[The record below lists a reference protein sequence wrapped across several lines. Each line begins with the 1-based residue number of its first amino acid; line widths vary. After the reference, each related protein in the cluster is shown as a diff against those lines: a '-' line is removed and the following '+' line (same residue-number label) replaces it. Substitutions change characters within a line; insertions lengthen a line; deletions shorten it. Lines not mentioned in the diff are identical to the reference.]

1 MKDISSDKA
10 LQLFADLMIEKIEEV
25 SNDPSKRWFSIA
37 GHGFPQNV
45 EGRLYQGMNS
55 LILYLLCEK
64 RNYMTPVF
72 MTFLQAKAQ
81 GVNVLKG
88 QKAFPVLY
96 WDFSIKNENG
106 SKIRIDEY
114 NSLSDDEKKEYR
126 VTPYTKEYWVF
137 NVDQTN
143 YAEKY
148 PEKWEDL
155 KQKFAVTELK
165 DENGMVSCPVLDRM
179 LQEDAW
185 LCPIDSSVRDRS
197 FYRPSED
204 KIFIPLKGQFY
215 SGEMFYSTL
224 IHEMG
229 HSTGTDTRCARE
241 IKNKFG
247 DAKYAKEELVA
258 ECVAAV
264 TCHSLGIVTGIQD
277 ENAQYLKNW
286 LSAIREE
293 PKFLY
298 SVLAEVGKA
307 STMIFNEVSKMELA
321 VSIPS
326 YAKDVSTKP
335 AIDLQI
341 QPTTDIPVMTE
352 EEYLSSKGYPF
363 SGFGEAALH
372 KGIQKTANQ
381 QNKIIELQSEK
392 DQRYEKARECLR
404 KEYREKLEK
413 GEIRKPTPIEI
424 MISAAKGM
432 PELESTQAARRALMK
447 RGIEWEEG
455 KVSIEAEKKESVS
468 DAKDFTPAYK
478 AALTAALSGVFQP
491 LVELKR
497 EGFHPSVSDL
507 QIMKE
512 IAPAVRPAVETI
524 FQLKIDTL
532 LSFKS
537 AESDNKQE
545 VIQLSLNF

>member
-1 MKDISSDKA
+1 
-10 LQLFADLMIEKIEEV
+10 MIEKIEEV
-25 SNDPSKRWFSIA
+25 SDNPSKRWFSVA

-64 RNYMTPVF
+64 RNYVTPVF
-72 MTFLQAKAQ
+72 MTFLQAKTQ
-81 GVNVLKG
+81 EVNVLKG

-106 SKIRIDEY
+106 SKIKIDEY
-114 NSLSDDEKKEYR
+114 NSLSDELKKEYK
-126 VTPYTKEYWVF
+126 VIPYTKEYWVF

-148 PEKWEDL
+148 PEKWEEL
-155 KQKFAVTELK
+155 KQKFAVAELK
-165 DENGMVSCPVLDRM
+165 DENGMLSCPVLDRM

-185 LCPIDSSVRDRS
+185 LCPIDSSIRDRS

-204 KIFIPLKGQFY
+204 KIFIPHKGQFY

-224 IHEMG
+224 IHEMA
-229 HSTGTDTRCARE
+229 HSTGADTRCARE

-264 TCHSLGIVTGIQD
+264 TCHSLGIVNGIQD

-286 LSAIREE
+286 LAAIREE

-307 STMIFNEVSKMELA
+307 STMIHNEVSKMELA
-321 VSIPS
+321 A
-326 YAKDVSTKP
+326 AKDVSTET

-341 QPTTDIPVMTE
+341 QPITDIPVMTE
-352 EEYLSSKGYPF
+352 EDYLSSKGYPA

-372 KGIQKTANQ
+372 KGVQKTARQ
-381 QNKIIELQSEK
+381 QTKMVELQAEK
-392 DQRYEKARECLR
+392 DRNYAEVRESFR
-404 KEYREKLEK
+404 KEYKEKLDK

>member
-1 MKDISSDKA
+1 MKDISNDKA

-25 SNDPSKRWFSIA
+25 SDNPSKRWFSVA

-64 RNYMTPVF
+64 RNYVTPVF
-72 MTFLQAKAQ
+72 MTFLQAKTQ
-81 GVNVLKG
+81 EVNVLKG

-106 SKIRIDEY
+106 SKIKIHEY
-114 NSLSDDEKKEYR
+114 NSLSDELKKEYK
-126 VTPYTKEYWVF
+126 VIPYTKEYWVF

-148 PEKWEDL
+148 PEKWEEL
-155 KQKFAVTELK
+155 KQKFAVAELK
-165 DENGMVSCPVLDRM
+165 DENGMLSCPVLDRM

-185 LCPIDSSVRDRS
+185 LCPIDSSIRDRS

-204 KIFIPLKGQFY
+204 KIFIPHKGQFY

-224 IHEMG
+224 IHEMA
-229 HSTGTDTRCARE
+229 HSTGADTRCARE

-264 TCHSLGIVTGIQD
+264 TCHSLGIVNGIQD

-286 LSAIREE
+286 LAAIREE

-307 STMIFNEVSKMELA
+307 STMIHNEVSKMELA
-321 VSIPS
+321 A
-326 YAKDVSTKP
+326 AKDVSTET

-341 QPTTDIPVMTE
+341 QPITDIPVMTE
-352 EEYLSSKGYPF
+352 EDYLSSKGYPA

-372 KGIQKTANQ
+372 KGVQKTARQ
-381 QNKIIELQSEK
+381 QTKMVELQAEK
-392 DQRYEKARECLR
+392 DRNYAEVRESFR
-404 KEYREKLEK
+404 KEYKEKLDK

-468 DAKDFTPAYK
+468 DSADFTPAYK

>member
-1 MKDISSDKA
+1 MKDISNDKA

-25 SNDPSKRWFSIA
+25 SDNPSKRWFSVA

-64 RNYMTPVF
+64 RNYVTPVF
-72 MTFLQAKAQ
+72 MTFLQAKTQ
-81 GVNVLKG
+81 EVNVLKG

-106 SKIRIDEY
+106 SKIKIDEY
-114 NSLSDDEKKEYR
+114 NSLSDELKKEYK
-126 VTPYTKEYWVF
+126 VIPYTKEYWVF

-148 PEKWEDL
+148 PEKWEEL
-155 KQKFAVTELK
+155 KQKFAVAELK
-165 DENGMVSCPVLDRM
+165 DENGMLSCPVLDRM

-185 LCPIDSSVRDRS
+185 LCPIDSSIRDRS

-204 KIFIPLKGQFY
+204 KIFIPHKGQFY

-224 IHEMG
+224 IHEMA
-229 HSTGTDTRCARE
+229 HSTGADTRCARE

-264 TCHSLGIVTGIQD
+264 TCHSLGIVNGIQD

-286 LSAIREE
+286 LAAIREE

-307 STMIFNEVSKMELA
+307 STMIHNEVSKMELA
-321 VSIPS
+321 A
-326 YAKDVSTKP
+326 AKDVSTET

-341 QPTTDIPVMTE
+341 QPITDIPVMTE
-352 EEYLSSKGYPF
+352 EDYLSSKGYPV

-372 KGIQKTANQ
+372 KGVQKTARQ
-381 QNKIIELQSEK
+381 QTKMVELQAEK
-392 DQRYEKARECLR
+392 DRNYAEVRESFR
-404 KEYREKLEK
+404 KEYKEKLDK

-424 MISAAKGM
+424 MISVAKGM

-512 IAPAVRPAVETI
+512 IAPVVRPAVETI

>member
-1 MKDISSDKA
+1 MKDISNDKA

-25 SNDPSKRWFSIA
+25 SDNPSKRWFSVA

-64 RNYMTPVF
+64 RNYVTPVF
-72 MTFLQAKAQ
+72 MTFLQAKTQ
-81 GVNVLKG
+81 EVNVLKG

-106 SKIRIDEY
+106 SKIKIDEY
-114 NSLSDDEKKEYR
+114 NSLSDELKKEYK
-126 VTPYTKEYWVF
+126 VIPYTKEYWVF

-148 PEKWEDL
+148 PEKWEEL
-155 KQKFAVTELK
+155 KQKFAVAELK
-165 DENGMVSCPVLDRM
+165 DENGMLSCPVLDRM

-185 LCPIDSSVRDRS
+185 LCPIDSGIRDRS

-204 KIFIPLKGQFY
+204 KIFIPHKGQFY

-224 IHEMG
+224 IHEMA
-229 HSTGTDTRCARE
+229 HSTGADTRCARE

-264 TCHSLGIVTGIQD
+264 TCHSLGIVNGIQD

-286 LSAIREE
+286 LAAIREE

-307 STMIFNEVSKMELA
+307 STMIHNEVSKMELA
-321 VSIPS
+321 
-326 YAKDVSTKP
+326 ATKDVSTGP

-341 QPTTDIPVMTE
+341 QLITDIPVMTE
-352 EEYLSSKGYPF
+352 EDYLSSKGYPA

-372 KGIQKTANQ
+372 KGVQKTARQ
-381 QNKIIELQSEK
+381 QTKMVELQAEK
-392 DQRYEKARECLR
+392 DRNYAEVRESFR
-404 KEYREKLEK
+404 KEYKEKLDK

-468 DAKDFTPAYK
+468 DAKDFTPACK

-512 IAPAVRPAVETI
+512 IAPTVRPAVETI